1 MMHTDH
7 FIARSRIIMR
17 RNILVL
23 LLALSSGSVPAVPA
37 DGCSAA
43 GRPAADSRGAPH
55 AVCEE
60 SRNGA
65 YPFAE
70 LLEDPAGSGPA
81 LALAAVLLGG
91 MALRARP
98 R

>member
-1 MMHTDH
+1 
-7 FIARSRIIMR
+7 MR
-17 RNILVL
+17 RNIVPL
-23 LLALSSGSVPAVPA
+23 LLLSFTHLAVAASAADCAAVRAPA
-37 DGCSAA
+37 D
-43 GRPAADSRGAPH
+43 AADAARTECGSAWRD
-55 AVCEE
+55 
-60 SRNGA
+60 A

-70 LLEDPAGSGPA
+70 LLDDPAPGPA

>member
-1 MMHTDH
+1 
-7 FIARSRIIMR
+7 MR
-17 RNILVL
+17 CNILVL

-43 GRPAADSRGAPH
+43 GRPAADSRGAPR

-70 LLEDPAGSGPA
+70 LLDDPAPGPA